1 MAWFRKEKKPRQPP
15 RERLEI
21 PPDTWEKCE
30 ACGHTDIR
38 AKFQR
43 SFNVCPECDFHRRQ
57 RAWDYATMLLDE
69 GSLLEVGAGLRSVD
83 PLGFPDYPAR
93 LKRAIANAGDSD
105 AILTVSG
112 LLEGLPIGLG
122 VMDFAFMGGSMGSV
136 VGEKIARLGQRSL
149 EKKHPLVILSASG
162 GARMQEGV
170 LSLMQMAKTSAVL
183 SQLAERRIPYIS
195 VLTNP
200 TTGGVSA
207 SFAMLGDA
215 ILAEPGAVIGFAGPR
230 VIKQTLGQD
239 LPEGF
244 QTAEFLLDHGMV
256 DRVVHRRELRDTL
269 SRLLRHMMGRP
280 AAAGYAQES

>member
-1 MAWFRKEKKPRQPP
+1 MAWFRKEKKPRTP
-15 RERLEI
+15 RGERLEI
-21 PPDTWEKCE
+21 PPDVWEKCE

-38 AKFQR
+38 EKFIR
-43 SFNVCPECDFHRRQ
+43 NMNVCPNCDYHRRL
-57 RAWDYATMLLDE
+57 RAIDYTNILLDD
-69 GSLLEVGAGLRSVD
+69 GSVEELETDLRSND

-93 LKRAIANAGDSD
+93 LKKALTNAGDTD
-105 AILTVSG
+105 A
-112 LLEGLPIGLG
+112 LLATTGTMEKMPVNLA

-136 VGEKIARLGQRSL
+136 VGEKIARMGQRSL
-149 EKKHPLVILSASG
+149 EKKFPLIIISASG

-183 SQLAERRIPYIS
+183 SQLAERRIPYVSI
-195 VLTNP
+195 LTNP

-207 SFAMLGDA
+207 SYAMLGDA

-244 QTAEFLLDHGMV
+244 QTSEFLLEKGMV
-256 DRVVHRRELRDTL
+256 DSVVHRHQLKQTVGQ
-269 SRLLRHMMGRP
+269 LLRHMSGKP
-280 AAAGYAQES
+280 AATGWASA

>member
-1 MAWFRKEKKPRQPP
+1 
-15 RERLEI
+15 
-21 PPDTWEKCE
+21 
-30 ACGHTDIR
+30 
-38 AKFQR
+38 
-43 SFNVCPECDFHRRQ
+43 
-57 RAWDYATMLLDE
+57 MLLDDA
-69 GSLLEVGAGLRSVD
+69 SIVEVGGELRSVD
-83 PLGFPDYPAR
+83 PLGFPEYPAR
-93 LKRAIANAGDSD
+93 LKRALANAGDTD
-105 AILTVSG
+105 AILTVTGLLSG
-112 LLEGLPIGLG
+112 LPVGIGI
-122 VMDFAFMGGSMGSV
+122 MDFAFMGGSMGSV

-170 LSLMQMAKTSAVL
+170 LSLMQMAKASAVL

-195 VLTNP
+195 ILTNP

-244 QTAEFLLDHGMV
+244 QTAEFLVDHGMV
-256 DRVVHRRELRDTL
+256 DTVVHRRDLRMTV
-269 SRLLRHMMGRP
+269 SALLRHMTGRP
-280 AAAGYAQES
+280 AAAGHAQEG

>member
-1 MAWFRKEKKPRQPP
+1 MAWFRKEKKPRQPR

-21 PPDTWEKCE
+21 PADVWEKCE

-38 AKFQR
+38 EKFVR
-43 SFNVCPECDFHRRQ
+43 NLNVCPECDYHRRI
-57 RAWDYATMLLDE
+57 RAAEYLNILFDE
-69 GSLLEVGAGLRSVD
+69 GTIEEVDVDIRSVD
-83 PLGFPDYPAR
+83 PLGFPEYPQR
-93 LKRAIANAGDSD
+93 LKKALTNAGDAD
-105 AILTVSG
+105 AIVTATGTLGETP
-112 LLEGLPIGLG
+112 LNIG

-149 EKKHPLVILSASG
+149 ERKYPLVLISASG

-170 LSLMQMAKTSAVL
+170 LSLMQMAKASAML
-183 SQLAERRIPYIS
+183 SQLAERRIPYVSI
-195 VLTNP
+195 LTNP

-207 SFAMLGDA
+207 SYAMLGDA

-244 QTAEFLLDHGMV
+244 QTAEFLLDHGMI
-256 DRVVHRRELRDTL
+256 DRVVHRRELKQTVGQ
-269 SRLLRHMMGRP
+269 LLRHMSGKP
-280 AAAGYAQES
+280 AATGWASP

>member
-1 MAWFRKEKKPRQPP
+1 MAWFRKEKKPRPP
-15 RERLEI
+15 RTERLEI
-21 PPDTWEKCE
+21 PPDVWEKCE

-38 AKFQR
+38 EKFLR
-43 SFNVCPECDFHRRQ
+43 NSNVCPSCDHHRRI
-57 RAWDYATMLLDE
+57 RAHEYVTILIDDGTADE
-69 GSLLEVGAGLRSVD
+69 KDVELMSKD
-83 PLGFPDYPAR
+83 PLEFPEYAGR
-93 LKRAIANAGDSD
+93 LKKAHKNAGEHD

-112 LLEGLPIGLG
+112 LMDQMPVNLG

-149 EKKHPLVILSASG
+149 EKKWPLIIISSSG

-170 LSLMQMAKTSAVL
+170 LSLMQMAKTSAML
-183 SQLAERRIPYIS
+183 SQLAERRIPYVSI
-195 VLTNP
+195 LTNP

-207 SFAMLGDA
+207 SYAMLGDA

-244 QTAEFLLDHGMV
+244 QTAEFLLTHGMV
-256 DRVVHRRELRDTL
+256 DQVVHRHQLKRTVGQ
-269 SRLLRHMMGRP
+269 LLRHMSGKP
-280 AAAGYAQES
+280 AATGWASS

>member
-1 MAWFRKEKKPRQPP
+1 MAWFRKEKKVRTPKG
-15 RERLEI
+15 ERLEI
-21 PPDTWEKCE
+21 PPDVWEKCE

-38 AKFQR
+38 EMFIR
-43 SFNVCPECDFHRRQ
+43 NMNVCPNCDYHRRL
-57 RAWDYATMLLDE
+57 RAIDYTNILLDE
-69 GSLLEVGAGLRSVD
+69 GSVEELETDLRSND

-93 LKRAIANAGDSD
+93 LKKALTNAGDTD
-105 AILTVSG
+105 A
-112 LLEGLPIGLG
+112 LLATTGTMEKMPVNLA

-136 VGEKIARLGQRSL
+136 VGEKIARMGQRSL
-149 EKKHPLVILSASG
+149 EKKFPLIIISASG

-183 SQLAERRIPYIS
+183 SQLAERRIPYVSI
-195 VLTNP
+195 LTNP

-207 SFAMLGDA
+207 SYAMLGDA

-244 QTAEFLLDHGMV
+244 QTSEFLLEKGMV
-256 DRVVHRRELRDTL
+256 DSVVHRHQLKQTVGQ
-269 SRLLRHMMGRP
+269 LLRHMSGKP
-280 AAAGYAQES
+280 AATGWAST

>member
-1 MAWFRKEKKPRQPP
+1 MAWFRKEKKPRLPQ

-21 PPDTWEKCE
+21 PPDVWEKCE

-38 AKFQR
+38 EKFIR
-43 SFNVCPECDFHRRQ
+43 NFNVCPNCDYHRRI
-57 RAWDYATMLLDE
+57 RANDYCSLLLDE
-69 GSLLEVGAGLRSVD
+69 GSMEELELNIRSVD
-83 PLGFPDYPAR
+83 PLGFPEYPAR
-93 LKRAIANAGDSD
+93 LRKATSNAGDGD
-105 AILTVSG
+105 A
-112 LLEGLPIGLG
+112 LLAATGTIEGLPTNLG

-149 EKKHPLVILSASG
+149 ERKHPLVVICASG

-170 LSLMQMAKTSAVL
+170 LSLMQMAKVSAVL
-183 SQLAERRIPYIS
+183 AQLAERRLPYI
-195 VLTNP
+195 VILTNP

-207 SFAMLGDA
+207 SYAMLGDA

-256 DRVVHRRELRDTL
+256 DQVVHRRELKHTVGQ
-269 SRLLRHMMGRP
+269 LLRHMSGRP
-280 AAAGYAQES
+280 AASGWASP